1 MRLKNIFLVAILL
14 IAGESTSKTK
24 ITIKN
29 INSICDNISFE
40 DENKSVEKVKILS
53 LSNLDDSDDCYDYL
67 FTSGEISLYGPNGIL
82 WTTSENTS
90 LTISP
95 DVPSSFNSSIINL
108 SGAKS
113 SFNSTDNR
121 IVINASLYDNYP
133 YSAICQVASQLTNGL
148 FNFGTGVLIND
159 NIVLTAAHI
168 ITNNYSILSPKI
180 AFALPNGGGYSS
192 TYYPTDVIIPKKYID
207 VHNDDYDWAILR
219 FDEMLSSTR
228 GYLGIKTNEKIINSN
243 KIVTSIGFSGEYE
256 ESLYISNSKGCKSEN
271 DRMYELYSYGEKGM
285 SGGPVIEYIN
295 NKPFVIGINS
305 QKKYYS
311 EWSWS
316 SFRTVKGLTTKS
328 LKVKNSML
336 TVVRIME
343 DYY

>member
-1 MRLKNIFLVAILL
+1 MRLN
-14 IAGESTSKTK
+14 
-24 ITIKN
+24 
-29 INSICDNISFE
+29 
-40 DENKSVEKVKILS
+40 
-53 LSNLDDSDDCYDYL
+53 
-67 FTSGEISLYGPNGIL
+67 
-82 WTTSENTS
+82 
-90 LTISP
+90 
-95 DVPSSFNSSIINL
+95 
-108 SGAKS
+108 
-113 SFNSTDNR
+113 
-121 IVINASLYDNYP
+121 
-133 YSAICQVASQLTNGL
+133 
-148 FNFGTGVLIND
+148 
-159 NIVLTAAHI
+159 
-168 ITNNYSILSPKI
+168 
-180 AFALPNGGGYSS
+180 
-192 TYYPTDVIIPKKYID
+192 
-207 VHNDDYDWAILR
+207 
-219 FDEMLSSTR
+219 
-228 GYLGIKTNEKIINSN
+228 
-243 KIVTSIGFSGEYE
+243 SIGFSGEYE